1 MGLIIQWSQGEFLLG
16 DGESCIIGRD
26 PHADVVIN
34 DTKCSRHH
42 LRVQLENGIWIASD
56 LGSSNGSFLDGKQFE
71 KIEISGHAAI
81 SLGGASLN
89 TLNLQVVG
97 GKNFSAAPGSSSQ
110 VDASN
115 QTTFSQRPS
124 VISNDSSNLHTTK
137 TSSRRMTLSDRF
149 QIGREKENDLF
160 INDLSVSRYH
170 SEIVTNANGGHDLV
184 DLNSSNGTYLN
195 GKRIRRQG
203 LKHGDLISIGNTTT
217 RYVGTAIEPLG
228 TSGGY
233 SFEAKNISVLIN
245 EKKLLDNVSF
255 SVNPRSLTA
264 VIGPSGAGKSTL
276 LNALT
281 GRRLPTSGQVLIG
294 DRAFY
299 ENIHEFSTQIGLVP
313 QQDLLHSGLTTKR
326 ALEYGASLRFSK
338 DTTGPER
345 FLRVDQ
351 VLDDLGLT
359 ERSSLRIDKLSG
371 GQRKR
376 TSVALELLTQP
387 SLLFLDEPTS
397 GLDPGL
403 DRQVMNLLRDLADDG
418 RTVFVVTHSVA
429 NLELCDNLLL
439 MAPGGVVAYFGS
451 PKSALASFGV
461 KDWSEVFDLMN
472 DPNSKFWGEKRFGTR
487 TTSALMSG
495 SKLNKTENASDVGQ
509 RRKQSW
515 SFQCRTLIKRY
526 FEVIRSDIQYS
537 TFLIALPFLL
547 SIVGYVAGDSSGLVA
562 VAENLTVNLPPN
574 PKAQTLLLVL
584 ILGTIFMGISTSIQE
599 VVKETVIFE
608 REANVGLSQSAYI
621 VSKYVVLGLI
631 TTIQTVLYTTLTLAG
646 RPIPEEVVRAFSPR
660 LEVLVALS
668 LLAIVS
674 MSLGLAISSW
684 INSNDVA
691 MPAMVAATVS
701 QIILSGAV
709 PLRFEGILDSIGIF
723 NPAYWAMN
731 ALASTSDLGYLIS
744 DSSNE
749 RWSSTAS
756 NWNQNIAMLLVFF
769 IVLFVLTNV
778 GLRNRRKKV
787 RG

>member
-1 MGLIIQWSQGEFLLG
+1 
-16 DGESCIIGRD
+16 
-26 PHADVVIN
+26 
-34 DTKCSRHH
+34 
-42 LRVQLENGIWIASD
+42 
-56 LGSSNGSFLDGKQFE
+56 
-71 KIEISGHAAI
+71 
-81 SLGGASLN
+81 
-89 TLNLQVVG
+89 
-97 GKNFSAAPGSSSQ
+97 
-110 VDASN
+110 
-115 QTTFSQRPS
+115 
-124 VISNDSSNLHTTK
+124 
-137 TSSRRMTLSDRF
+137 
-149 QIGREKENDLF
+149 
-160 INDLSVSRYH
+160 
-170 SEIVTNANGGHDLV
+170 
-184 DLNSSNGTYLN
+184 
-195 GKRIRRQG
+195 
-203 LKHGDLISIGNTTT
+203 
-217 RYVGTAIEPLG
+217 
-228 TSGGY
+228 
-233 SFEAKNISVLIN
+233 
-245 EKKLLDNVSF
+245 
-255 SVNPRSLTA
+255 
-264 VIGPSGAGKSTL
+264 
-276 LNALT
+276 
-281 GRRLPTSGQVLIG
+281 
-294 DRAFY
+294 
-299 ENIHEFSTQIGLVP
+299 
-313 QQDLLHSGLTTKR
+313 
-326 ALEYGASLRFSK
+326 
-338 DTTGPER
+338 
-345 FLRVDQ
+345 
-351 VLDDLGLT
+351 
-359 ERSSLRIDKLSG
+359 
-371 GQRKR
+371 
-376 TSVALELLTQP
+376 
-387 SLLFLDEPTS
+387 
-397 GLDPGL
+397 
-403 DRQVMNLLRDLADDG
+403 
-418 RTVFVVTHSVA
+418 
-429 NLELCDNLLL
+429 
-439 MAPGGVVAYFGS
+439 
-451 PKSALASFGV
+451 
-461 KDWSEVFDLMN
+461 
-472 DPNSKFWGEKRFGTR
+472 
-487 TTSALMSG
+487 MSG

-709 PLRFEGILDSIGIF
+709 PLRFEGILDSIGIL